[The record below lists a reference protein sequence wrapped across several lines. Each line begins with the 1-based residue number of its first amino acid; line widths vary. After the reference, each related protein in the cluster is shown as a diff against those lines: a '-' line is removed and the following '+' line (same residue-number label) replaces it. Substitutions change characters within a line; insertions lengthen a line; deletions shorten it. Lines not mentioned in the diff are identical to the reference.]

1 MNNRNVLVNIE
12 AASYEATTKRCLNML
27 EELLKAQDK
36 VMRFLVSEGLDDSL
50 EGETI
55 ADHMGGAIRAFSGIL
70 GDRAYQRVVNKV

>member
-1 MNNRNVLVNIE
+1 MNNRNILVNIE
-12 AASYEATTKRCLNML
+12 AVSSEAITKRCLNML

-70 GDRAYQRVVNKV
+70 GDRTYQRVVNKV